1 MLASRTGRPI
11 RLGEA
16 ACAKEPNVTA
26 SKLRI
31 LLADDHPVV
40 LAGIKA
46 LLVAEPGLEVVGEA
60 RNGRTALKLA
70 IELAPDIAVLDLSM
84 PGLNGIEVAREIH
97 DACPGCKVLALTVHE
112 DGAYLRQLLEVGGV
126 GYVLK
131 RSAGEELLR
140 AIAVT
145 ATATGGLYIDPA
157 IRARVGGQGPP
168 KPAGAGAPPDPDLSE
183 REIRVLRL
191 TAAGYSNKTIAD
203 KLQIAVKTV
212 ETYKARA
219 MGKLGFHSRVEVV
232 RYALG
237 KNWLTDE

>member
-1 MLASRTGRPI
+1 M
-11 RLGEA
+11 A
-16 ACAKEPNVTA
+16 ARAKEPGVTA

-46 LLVAEPGLEVVGEA
+46 LLVAEPGLEIVGEA
-60 RNGRTALKLA
+60 RNGRVALTMAL
-70 IELAPDIAVLDLSM
+70 ELSPDIAVLDLSM
-84 PGLNGIEVAREIH
+84 PGLNGIEVARAIH
-97 DACPGCKVLALTVHE
+97 EACPGCKVLALTVHE
-112 DGAYLRQLLEVGGV
+112 DGAYLRQFLEVGGV

-131 RSAGEELLR
+131 RSAGEELIR
-140 AIAVT
+140 AIAV
-145 ATATGGLYIDPA
+145 AAAGGVYLDPA
-157 IRARVGGQGPP
+157 IRPRVAGEGSP
-168 KPAGAGAPPDPDLSE
+168 KPVGAGAPPEPDLSD

-212 ETYKARA
+212 ETYKTRA
-219 MGKLGFHSRVEVV
+219 MGKLGFHTRVEVV

-237 KNWLTDE
+237 KNWLTEE

>member
-1 MLASRTGRPI
+1 M
-11 RLGEA
+11 
-16 ACAKEPNVTA
+16 EPSVTA
-26 SKLRI
+26 ATLRI
-31 LLADDHPVV
+31 VLADDHPVV

-46 LLVAEPGLEVVGEA
+46 LLTADPGLEVVGEA
-60 RNGRTALKLA
+60 RNGRAALKMVVQ
-70 IELAPDIAVLDLSM
+70 LAPDIAVLDLSM
-84 PGLNGIEVAREIH
+84 PGLNGIDVARQIH
-97 DACPGCKVLALTVHE
+97 EACPRCKVLALTVHE
-112 DGAYLRQLLEVGGV
+112 DGAYLRQLLEAGGV

-140 AIAVT
+140 AIAVV
-145 ATATGGLYIDPA
+145 AAGGVYLDPV
-157 IRARVGGQGPP
+157 IRARAGGQGPQ
-168 KPAGAGAPPDPDLSE
+168 KQADPAVPGEPDLSE

-219 MGKLGFHSRVEVV
+219 MGKLGFHTRVEVV

-237 KNWLTDE
+237 KNWLAEE

>member
-1 MLASRTGRPI
+1 MSA
-11 RLGEA
+11 
-16 ACAKEPNVTA
+16 
-26 SKLRI
+26 KLRI

-46 LLVAEPGLEVVGEA
+46 LLVAEPGLEIVGEA
-60 RNGRTALKLA
+60 RNGRTAVKLA
-70 IELAPDIAVLDLSM
+70 IELAPDIAVIDLSM
-84 PGLNGIEVAREIH
+84 PGLTGIEVARDIH
-97 DACPGCKVLALTVHE
+97 DACPSCKVLALTVHE

-131 RSAGEELLR
+131 RSASEELLR
-140 AIAVT
+140 AISVA
-145 ATATGGLYIDPA
+145 ADGGVYLDPA
-157 IRARVGGQGPP
+157 IRTRLAGQGVAR
-168 KPAGAGAPPDPDLSE
+168 PASPEGPAEPDLSE

-203 KLQIAVKTV
+203 KLRIAVKTV

-219 MGKLGFHSRVEVV
+219 MGKLGFHSRVEIV

-237 KNWLTDE
+237 KNWLAEE